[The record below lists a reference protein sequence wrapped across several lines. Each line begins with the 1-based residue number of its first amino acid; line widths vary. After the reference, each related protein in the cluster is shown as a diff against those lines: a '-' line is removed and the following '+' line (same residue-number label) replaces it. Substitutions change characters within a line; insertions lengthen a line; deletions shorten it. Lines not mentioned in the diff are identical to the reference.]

1 MLFDSNVFH
10 ITEMNLLT
18 EMKENYDKKKK
29 IEDMY
34 LINEKYYCEEYNIL
48 DFLANEIILEKIVSI
63 FNYLDDDEY
72 VSDHYGLQ
80 YTLYKFVYN
89 NIVIIITNYTNEFY
103 HINSNQLVLKYY
115 NRNTNPDDIQNI
127 KNLFSFLI
135 LHKI

>member
-1 MLFDSNVFH
+1 
-10 ITEMNLLT
+10 
-18 EMKENYDKKKK
+18 
-29 IEDMY
+29 
-34 LINEKYYCEEYNIL
+34 
-48 DFLANEIILEKIVSI
+48 LEKIVSI